1 MKEKYM
7 KEKDLK
13 KSKKLLINRV
23 ASKDDEEDL
32 KKLKEL
38 KKKIKKVKTIEE
50 LEEIEGSLEKMGILD
65 ELLARLD
72 DKKKKKR
79 RKTDR
84 EIFEE
89 RVRVNLDII
98 NRTVLVG
105 KLFKSKERDR
115 KLEGLLN
122 KIESTKEHDSE
133 IPADRI
139 RDKDKEHKKEMEERE
154 NQAKKKRERGERSR

>member
-1 MKEKYM
+1 M

-23 ASKDDEEDL
+23 ASKEDDDEL

-38 KKKIKKVKTIEE
+38 KKKIKKAKTIEE

-65 ELLARLD
+65 ELMARLD
-72 DKKKKKR
+72 EKKKKKKK
-79 RKTDR
+79 KTDR

-98 NRTVLVG
+98 NKTVLVG

-115 KLEGLLN
+115 KLQELLN
-122 KIESTKEHDSE
+122 RSDTSGEHLSE
-133 IPADRI
+133 IPSERI
-139 RDKDKEHKKEMEERE
+139 RDKDKELKKEMEERE
-154 NQAKKKRERGERSR
+154 NQAKKRKERGERSR